1 MAEDELA
8 LAGRD
13 LPCLMLHSTGCGR
26 VDLRE
31 LGRELLV
38 LFLYPH
44 ATGSREP
51 PLPDWDRIPGARG
64 CTAQSCAF
72 RDHHAELIALRA
84 ELAGLSTQA
93 VGEQRI
99 FAARVG
105 LNYRLISDPDRR
117 VAAALGLPTFEA
129 GGQIYYRRLTLVA
142 ANGTIEKVFYPV
154 PAPQR
159 NAADVVDW
167 LAARQARER
176 ELR

>member
-1 MAEDELA
+1 LPWLA
-8 LAGRD
+8 LD
-13 LPCLMLHSTGCGR
+13 STSGR

-44 ATGSREP
+44 VTGSREP
-51 PLPDWDRIPGARG
+51 PVPDWDRIPGARG

-72 RDHHAELIALRA
+72 RDHHAELIDLRA

-93 VGEQRI
+93 VDEQLV
-99 FAARVG
+99 FAARAG
-105 LNYRLISDPDRR
+105 LDYRLISDPDRH

-129 GGQIYYRRLTLVA
+129 GGQTFYRRLTLVA
-142 ANGTIEKVFYPV
+142 ANGTIEKIFYPV
-154 PAPQR
+154 PAPKR
-159 NAADVVDW
+159 NAADVVAW
-167 LAARQARER
+167 LAARQAQDT